1 MTGFALKTE
10 IEIFE
15 NESRLL
21 ILCPNLLH
29 LITYVLLRNILFL
42 IFIYDQ
48 SQKVRVFRHCTV
60 NILKC
65 PLPSNEI

>member
-15 NESRLL
+15 NASRLL

-29 LITYVLLRNILFL
+29 LLTHAIEKQTSPNLYV
-42 IFIYDQ
+42 
-48 SQKVRVFRHCTV
+48 
-60 NILKC
+60 
-65 PLPSNEI
+65 